1 MFLLAT
7 KYLVS
12 TYPSLNYLILVAPTK
27 TADMLLSVAENILYF
42 ISGFGILQGVL
53 LAGLIY
59 FHPKSDRSVNKFFAL
74 YIFFTSAIMTMP
86 YLINAFGWKN
96 SWLIMPLPVL
106 TGPFLYFYLLSF
118 KETIT
123 WKRAWP
129 HFIPALAFLILTYLN
144 LSRLAEL
151 YPDSK
156 QMPVEGL
163 KRPSTLGIVVFR
175 SAQQFTYYFL
185 SRRALNSYQ
194 RSIQNLF
201 SETSR
206 IDLQWARYLVNGYV
220 ILISAFLIL
229 FPLVLR
235 FPDYFT
241 SLLLVNMAIGTPY
254 IYGASYKGIMQPTI
268 WQVQPAMKKETL
280 EEEISGI
287 EVKIL
292 SNSGEDL
299 QSSKQKLPDDKIS
312 EITRK
317 VIDAMERE
325 KLYQEPELTLQQLS
339 NKLEFPYYLV
349 SQAINEGMNKSF
361 YDLINGYRIEEA
373 KKLLLDP
380 KNINYTVLS
389 VGFEAGFNSKTTFN
403 TVFKKFTGLTPT
415 EYREKQKIGTVAA

>member
-1 MFLLAT
+1 
-7 KYLVS
+7 
-12 TYPSLNYLILVAPTK
+12 
-27 TADMLLSVAENILYF
+27 MLLSVAENILYF
-42 ISGFGILQGVL
+42 ISGFGVLQAIL

-74 YIFFTSAIMTMP
+74 YIFFTSAVMTMP
-86 YLINAFGWKN
+86 YLIDAIGWKH
-96 SWLIMPLPVL
+96 SWVIMPLPL
-106 TGPFLYFYLLSF
+106 FPGPFLYFYLLSF

-123 WKRAWP
+123 LKKAWP
-129 HFIPALAFLILTYLN
+129 HFIPALAFFVFTYFN

-156 QMPVEGL
+156 KIPVEGL
-163 KRPSTLGIVVFR
+163 KRYTTLGILLFRNVV
-175 SAQQFTYYFL
+175 QFTYYFL
-185 SRRALNSYQ
+185 SRKALNSYQ

-206 IDLQWARYLVNGYV
+206 IDLQWARYLVNGYI

-241 SLLLVNMAIGTPY
+241 SLLLVNMAIATPY

-268 WQVQPAMKKETL
+268 WQVQPTIKKQKL
-280 EEEISGI
+280 EEEIHEI
-287 EVKIL
+287 ETKNL
-292 SNSGEDL
+292 NNNGEGP
-299 QSSKQKLPDDKIS
+299 QTSKQRLPDDKIS
-312 EITRK
+312 EIARK
-317 VIDAMERE
+317 VIEMMEQE

-339 NKLEFPYYLV
+339 DKLQFPYYLV
-349 SQAINEGMNKSF
+349 SQAINEGMKKSF
-361 YDLINGYRIEEA
+361 YDLINSYRIEEA
-373 KKLLLDP
+373 KRLLLDP

-415 EYREKQKIGTVAA
+415 EYRDKQSINVAV

>member
-1 MFLLAT
+1 
-7 KYLVS
+7 V
-12 TYPSLNYLILVAPTK
+12 
-27 TADMLLSVAENILYF
+27 LLSVTENILYF
-42 ISGFGILQGVL
+42 ISGFGILQGIL

-59 FHPKSDRSVNKFFAL
+59 LHPKSDRSVNKFFAL

-86 YLINAFGWKN
+86 YLINAIGWKN
-96 SWLIMPLPVL
+96 SWIIMPLPLL

-123 WKRAWP
+123 WKKAWP
-129 HFIPALAFLILTYLN
+129 HFIPAVAFLVATYFN
-144 LSRLAEL
+144 LSRFAEL

-156 QMPVEGL
+156 EMPVEGL
-163 KRPSTLGIVVFR
+163 KRPSTLAILVVR
-175 SAQQFTYYFL
+175 SIQQFIYYFL

-206 IDLQWARYLVNGYV
+206 IDLRWARYLANGYIV
-220 ILISAFLIL
+220 LISTFLVV

-235 FPDYFT
+235 FPEYFT

-268 WQVQPAMKKETL
+268 WQVQPTIKKQML
-280 EEEISGI
+280 EEEINEI
-287 EVKIL
+287 ESKNAVAK
-292 SNSGEDL
+292 NEDI
-299 QSSKQKLPDDKIS
+299 QHSKQKLPDGKLS
-312 EITRK
+312 EIARK
-317 VIDAMERE
+317 VIEAMERE

-339 NKLEFPYYLV
+339 SKLDFPYYLV
-349 SQAINEGMNKSF
+349 SQAINEGMKKSF
-361 YDLINGYRIEEA
+361 YDVINGYRIEEA
-373 KKLLLDP
+373 KRLLLDP

-415 EYREKQKIGTVAA
+415 EYRDRQKMNTIGV